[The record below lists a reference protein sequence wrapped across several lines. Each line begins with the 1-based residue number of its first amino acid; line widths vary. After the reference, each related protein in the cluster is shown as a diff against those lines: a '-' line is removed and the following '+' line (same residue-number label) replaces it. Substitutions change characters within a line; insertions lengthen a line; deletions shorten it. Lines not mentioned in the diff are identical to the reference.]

1 MVTDKSLSQPIEP
14 FQLTVLEIF
23 TDNFSAWNFGELDY
37 IDSIAGLQD
46 GVRTR
51 FPLVYKGESFSFE
64 KNPSDEESAA
74 IDLDSILLIYVN
86 TVLQVPGLNYL
97 FDGGTSFTFTRAPF
111 VQDDI
116 DIYFYRG
123 KRNLDSRIVVE
134 VDESLRPGDE
144 LQLKKNDALLD
155 TETQFIRTVTEIA
168 SSDTVRTNLYFGSD
182 DLETEKPR
190 ETAWD
195 KQKRDI
201 FIYGEVAPKTRDSL
215 EAIIKPRASIIR
227 NFLDTD
233 TEMFVDSAKLFEYE
247 KFTYPPTVLTN
258 LEARINTVPDVI
270 VPAKLEAVV
279 NASGG
284 VSSVNVIEPGSG
296 YPPAGTGVRVTIAA
310 PPGVSA
316 PADDPRRAQ
325 LFIVFIGGSI
335 VPGGV
340 SVINPGQGYLQS
352 SPPLIS
358 ITNPAVPFEDLLDL
372 PIIQGFAGIITGI
385 ERTSGSTPAIGNG
398 IRFYYKVDAGIDL
411 NQLAPGYSVV
421 VSNTSV
427 GNGVISVGDI
437 VSERVGVGTQFLDC
451 VYQIYDNQP
460 LSRIGYFDTNVIGNP
475 GIGINTS
482 GDNLGYF
489 SWGKFSNIVRD
500 IDLALDLNTIDG
512 STYDPNML
520 EYPLV
525 QRTSEG
531 LRNEGGLSKKK

>member
-1 MVTDKSLSQPIEP
+1 M
-14 FQLTVLEIF
+14 
-23 TDNFSAWNFGELDY
+23 
-37 IDSIAGLQD
+37 
-46 GVRTR
+46 
-51 FPLVYKGESFSFE
+51 
-64 KNPSDEESAA
+64 
-74 IDLDSILLIYVN
+74 
-86 TVLQVPGLNYL
+86 
-97 FDGGTSFTFTRAPF
+97 
-111 VQDDI
+111 
-116 DIYFYRG
+116 
-123 KRNLDSRIVVE
+123 
-134 VDESLRPGDE
+134 
-144 LQLKKNDALLD
+144 
-155 TETQFIRTVTEIA
+155 
-168 SSDTVRTNLYFGSD
+168 
-182 DLETEKPR
+182 
-190 ETAWD
+190 
-195 KQKRDI
+195 
-201 FIYGEVAPKTRDSL
+201 
-215 EAIIKPRASIIR
+215 
-227 NFLDTD
+227 
-233 TEMFVDSAKLFEYE
+233 
-247 KFTYPPTVLTN
+247 
-258 LEARINTVPDVI
+258 
-270 VPAKLEAVV
+270 
-279 NASGG
+279 
-284 VSSVNVIEPGSG
+284 
-296 YPPAGTGVRVTIAA
+296 
-310 PPGVSA
+310 
-316 PADDPRRAQ
+316 
-325 LFIVFIGGSI
+325 FIVFIGGSI

-385 ERTSGSTPAIGNG
+385 QRTSGSTPAIGNG

-411 NQLAPGYSVV
+411 NQLVPGYSLV

-437 VSERVGVGTQFLDC
+437 VSDRVGVGTQFLDC

-500 IDLALDLNTIDG
+500 IDLSLDLNTIDG